1 MESNKKDTFWSN
13 ESLLDS
19 LALLS
24 GCGLLV
30 LDHFQNDFFYVSPNI
45 DYLYGVKASKII
57 AKGFD
62 IYAEH
67 VPVDDLSVLQTINKI
82 GLEKFESISEEERHL
97 YSISYDFRFCVD
109 GENVMLNHRV
119 TPLSAKDGKIWLSL
133 CIVSSSYCKTSGHII
148 LRNSDDNAFFEYNL
162 TSHSWKRKTFNTLS
176 AKEKHLLQ
184 LIARGFTS
192 KEIAAEV
199 CKSEETIRAYRKA
212 LKKKLNTPNC
222 IAALSQLASG
232 CILQT

>member
-1 MESNKKDTFWSN
+1 MEGYKNDTFVSN
-13 ESLLDS
+13 ESLLDA

-45 DYLYGVKASKII
+45 DYLYGIKASKII

-67 VPVDDLSVLQTINKI
+67 VPVDDLLMLQTINKI
-82 GLEKFESISEEERHL
+82 GLEKFESIPAEERHL
-97 YSISYDFRFCVD
+97 YSMSYDFRFDVD
-109 GENVMLNHRV
+109 GKYVMLNHRV
-119 TPLSAKDGKIWLSL
+119 TPLTTKDGKMWLSL
-133 CIVSSSYCKTSGHII
+133 CIVSLSYCKTSGHII

-162 TSHSWKRKTFNTLS
+162 TSHFWERKIFNPLS
-176 AKEKHLLQ
+176 AKEKHLLH

>member
-1 MESNKKDTFWSN
+1 MESNKKDTFWTN

-30 LDHFQNDFFYVSPNI
+30 LDHSKHDFFYVSPNI

-67 VPVDDLSVLQTINKI
+67 VPSENLSMLQTINKI

-97 YSISYDFRFCVD
+97 YSISYDFRFDVD
-109 GENVMLNHRV
+109 GKNVMLNHRV

-133 CIVSSSYCKTSGHII
+133 CIVSLSYCKTSGHII
-148 LRNSDDNAFFEYNL
+148 LRNSDDNSVFEYNL
-162 TSHSWKRKTFNTLS
+162 TSHFWERKIFNPLS

-212 LKKKLNTPNC
+212 LKKKLNMPNC